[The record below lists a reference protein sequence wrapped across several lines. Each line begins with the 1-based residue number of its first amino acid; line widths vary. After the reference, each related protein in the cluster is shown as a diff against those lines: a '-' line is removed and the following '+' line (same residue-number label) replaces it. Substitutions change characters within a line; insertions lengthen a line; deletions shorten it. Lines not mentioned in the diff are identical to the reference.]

1 MTFPYFH
8 FFGRDF
14 AIIHILWQNHYVE
27 KLPLYI
33 SQISVLI
40 TTNDLGGQP
49 AQQQPPQLQDPCRP
63 HRRSLLR
70 RLLRRHHHDLL
81 RAQVGHQ
88 HQHLQ
93 PQTERREGCEFDSW
107 IKQVLLISL
116 QQFCYASIVSNI
128 VFDMEWFC
136 HKLIPSRCDPT
147 MRQFGHGMLFSWI
160 NPANE

>member
-1 MTFPYFH
+1 MAEP
-8 FFGRDF
+8 
-14 AIIHILWQNHYVE
+14 VK

-88 HQHLQ
+88 HQHVQ
-93 PQTERREGCEFDSW
+93 SQAERREGCEFDSS

-116 QQFCYASIVSNI
+116 QHLEKYG
-128 VFDMEWFC
+128 
-136 HKLIPSRCDPT
+136 RDPAIT
-147 MRQFGHGMLFSWI
+147 DDWDYIQKDLR
-160 NPANE
+160 